1 MEIKKRRD
9 PAESRAGVVP
19 LVSLLISGAAPPM
32 YPGKDDHQNPI
43 SHSDDWL

>member
-1 MEIKKRRD
+1 MGIEKRRD
-9 PAESRAGVVP
+9 PAESRAGVAP